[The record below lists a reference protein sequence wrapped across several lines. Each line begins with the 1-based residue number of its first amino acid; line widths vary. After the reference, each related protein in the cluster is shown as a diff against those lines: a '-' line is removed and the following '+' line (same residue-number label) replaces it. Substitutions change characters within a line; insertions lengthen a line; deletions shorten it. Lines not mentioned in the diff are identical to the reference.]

1 MTASSLRAKPQCRFA
16 WLLWFGLL
24 FAVAQDAASAHAISH
39 IAGPDSGRTGDAGL
53 VHGQCQLCL
62 IGASIGG
69 AAPLPIKPSGPLL
82 MGAAVPQ
89 GPSVSAPPST
99 RAELAYR
106 SRAPPVASR

>member
-1 MTASSLRAKPQCRFA
+1 MTASSLRAKPRRRFA

-24 FAVAQDAASAHAISH
+24 FAVAQDASSAHAISH

-69 AAPLPIKPSGPLL
+69 AAPLPAEPSAPQL
-82 MGAAVPQ
+82 MRAAVPQ
-89 GPSVSAPPST
+89 ESTVSAPPSA
-99 RAELAYR
+99 RAAIPYR